1 MNILGTEFMSGL
13 SSQQCGETGD
23 EAPSEP
29 IPIETFGGGDASDIL
44 PENLLEATVAAHV
57 DGTDIAETARTVRGE
72 FASLQ
77 RVLET
82 RIARY
87 DAELDV
93 AHEDE
98 ELVVYR
104 LERAL
109 DFENVLDFCE
119 IERPLLRRCIA
130 ELMTAIAGKRAGTAP
145 EHPLVVRKPMAFR
158 AGERHAH
165 VRHSRSADRSA

>member
-1 MNILGTEFMSGL
+1 MNIFGTEFMTGL
-13 SSQQCGETGD
+13 PSEQCEETEGET
-23 EAPSEP
+23 PPEP
-29 IPIETFGGGDASDIL
+29 IPIQTFGGGDASDIV
-44 PENLLEATVAAHV
+44 PENLLNATVAEHG
-57 DGTDIAETARTVRGE
+57 DGTDIAETARTIRGE

-93 AHEDE
+93 AYEDE

-104 LERAL
+104 LERDL

-119 IERPLLRRCIA
+119 IERPLLRRGIA
-130 ELMTAIAGKRAGTAP
+130 ELMTAIAADRACTAP
-145 EHPLVVRKPMAFR
+145 EHPLVVRKPIAFR
-158 AGERHAH
+158 AGERHA
-165 VRHSRSADRSA
+165 RARLSRSANRSD